1 MRSTMKHRPGVAKA
15 ELRDVTDRAG
25 YTRVQ
30 YSESQRCSDAPLD
43 GVRAS
48 YSIEGDTT
56 IGAVLVAMFCAGMA
70 MGGALVL
77 GAVRS
82 LGWR

>member
-1 MRSTMKHRPGVAKA
+1 MSRTVNHERA
-15 ELRDVTDRAG
+15 EYKYLNGSVHGTSRTDRAVRSG
-25 YTRVQ
+25 SLNLNEGDV
-30 YSESQRCSDAPLD
+30 D

-56 IGAVLVAMFCAGMA
+56 IGAVLVAFFCAGMA